1 MITSVVASDST
12 VTIWENVKNSLKKQ
26 LGQATFNS
34 WIKPLS
40 FISLNEGV
48 LKISA
53 PTKFISGWVQSHY
66 NSRIK
71 LVSNGAIRQ
80 IEIQVSAESAKVIP
94 QQVIVDSAP
103 IKIEQENKSDNKVVN
118 IANYNETIG
127 SRIDPRFTFDS
138 FISDKSNM
146 LALAAAKRIADEG
159 MVAGLN
165 PLFLHSGVGLGKTHL
180 MHAVANHSSAKYAE
194 RRVIYLSA
202 EKFLHQYV
210 RSLKD
215 RSILQFKEALRS
227 ADILMIDDFQFIA
240 GKDSTQEEFFHTV
253 ASLVESGKQLI
264 ISCDRS
270 PSEFNDLPERM
281 RSRLSSG
288 LVADIAPAD
297 YDLRLAILKS
307 KSNGSGVEVPEN
319 ILAFLAQNI
328 TSNIRELEGGLNRII
343 ARATLVNTPINMENT
358 KAWLADLLKIREKQ
372 VSIEEI
378 QERTAAKY
386 GIKVSEILSSSR
398 SKAIARPRQIAMYV
412 CKVLTTKSLMDIG
425 RHFGGKDHTT
435 VIHAC
440 RRIEELLTVDDQ
452 LSAEIQALTSE
463 IKSC

>member
-1 MITSVVASDST
+1 MIIHAPQTENTGVA
-12 VTIWENVKNSLKKQ
+12 IWETAKIALKKQ
-26 LGQATFNS
+26 LGQATYNS
-34 WIKPLS
+34 WIKPLV
-40 FISLNEGV
+40 FISCNEGV

-66 NSRIK
+66 GSRIK
-71 LVSNGAIRQ
+71 LVSSGTIKQIDIEVNSEAAKLVKQAIIDNAPQ
-80 IEIQVSAESAKVIP
+80 KLEKESR
-94 QQVIVDSAP
+94 
-103 IKIEQENKSDNKVVN
+103 EGNNVVN
-118 IANYNETIG
+118 ISNYNEMIG
-127 SRIDPRFTFDS
+127 SRIDPRFTFEN
-138 FISDKSNM
+138 FVSDKSNM
-146 LALAAAKRIADEG
+146 LALAATKRIADEG
-159 MVAGLN
+159 SVAGLN

-180 MHAVANHSSAKYAE
+180 MHATANYSLQKYPE

-270 PSEFNDLPERM
+270 PSEFSDLPERM

-288 LVADIAPAD
+288 LVADIATAD
-297 YDLRLAILKS
+297 YDLRLAILKT
-307 KSNGSGVEVPEN
+307 KAKDSGVIVEEN
-319 ILAFLAQNI
+319 ILAFLAQNF
-328 TSNIRELEGGLNRII
+328 TTNIRELEGGLNRII
-343 ARATLVNTPINMENT
+343 ARATLVNTPINIENT
-358 KAWLADLLKIREKQ
+358 KTWLADLLKIREKL

-378 QERTAAKY
+378 QQKTAAKY

-398 SKAIARPRQIAMYV
+398 SKNIARPRQIAMYIS
-412 CKVLTTKSLMDIG
+412 KLLTTKSLMDIG

-440 RRIEELLTVDDQ
+440 RRIEELLTTDEQ
-452 LSAEIQALTSE
+452 LKTEIHALTSE
-463 IKSC
+463 LKSC

>member
-1 MITSVVASDST
+1 MIVAAPALENSGA
-12 VTIWENVKNSLKKQ
+12 TIWENVKTSLKKQ

-34 WIKPLS
+34 WIKPLAFVS
-40 FISLNEGV
+40 YNNGV
-48 LKISA
+48 LHICA
-53 PTKFISGWVQSHY
+53 PTKFISSWVMSHY
-66 NSRIK
+66 GSKIK
-71 LVSNGAIRQ
+71 LVSAGAIKQ
-80 IEIQVSAESAKVIP
+80 IEIEVNSEVAKLARQP
-94 QQVIVDSAP
+94 IVDSAP
-103 IKIEQENKSDNKVVN
+103 QKMDAENQAENKVVN
-118 IANYNETIG
+118 ISNYNETIG

-146 LALAAAKRIADEG
+146 LALAATKRIADEG
-159 MVAGLN
+159 SVAGLN

-180 MHAVANHSSAKYAE
+180 MHAVANNSLQKHPE
-194 RRVIYLSA
+194 RKVIYLSA

-270 PSEFNDLPERM
+270 PSEFEALPERM

-307 KSNGSGVEVPEN
+307 KAKDSGIEVPEN
-319 ILAFLAQNI
+319 ILEFLAHNI
-328 TSNIRELEGGLNRII
+328 TSNVRELEGGLNRII

-358 KAWLADLLKIREKQ
+358 RTWLADLLKIREKQ
-372 VSIEEI
+372 IGIEEI
-378 QERTAAKY
+378 QQKTAAKY
-386 GIKVSEILSSSR
+386 DIKVSEILSSSR
-398 SKAIARPRQIAMYV
+398 SKNITRPRQIAMYIS
-412 CKVLTTKSLMDIG
+412 KLLTTKSLMDIG

-440 RRIEELLTVDDQ
+440 RRIEELLIMDDK
-452 LSAEIQALTSE
+452 LASEIHALTSE
-463 IKSC
+463 LKSC